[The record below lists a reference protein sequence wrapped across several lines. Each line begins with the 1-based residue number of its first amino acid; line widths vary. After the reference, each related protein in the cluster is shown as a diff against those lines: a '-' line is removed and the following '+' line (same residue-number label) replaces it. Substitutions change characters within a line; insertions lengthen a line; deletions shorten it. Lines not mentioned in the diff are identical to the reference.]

1 MTVKE
6 KETMSSTTLYRL
18 SGIVLLLGAVLSVI
32 AGILTFFVDT
42 SYTAS
47 LSTFRSPLWSTYYS
61 LFFVALA
68 LILLG
73 LPALYLR
80 QAGRRGGVL
89 GLVGVFLIVLG
100 NFLLMAM
107 IGYFVSI
114 LPLLAA
120 KAPQVINAAFES
132 GFGIFPL
139 GGTAFGLIGLILLGI
154 ALIRSRVFPPF
165 VGILLIASVVLSLVA
180 FFLQSGDLLAAII
193 GLLGTTSAAIAYG
206 WVGMV
211 LTTQQN
217 MRGAEVPS
225 SVQTVLR

>member
-1 MTVKE
+1 
-6 KETMSSTTLYRL
+6 MSSTQLFRL
-18 SGIVLLLGAVLSVI
+18 SGIILLLGAVLSVI

-154 ALIRSRVFPPF
+154 AVIRARVFPPF

-206 WVGMV
+206 WVGTI
-211 LTTQQN
+211 LTKRQN
-217 MRGAEVPS
+217 VAGVEVSS
-225 SVQTVLR
+225 SVQAVLR

>member
-1 MTVKE
+1 
-6 KETMSSTTLYRL
+6 MSSTQLFRL
-18 SGIVLLLGAVLSVI
+18 SGIILLLGAVLSVI

-154 ALIRSRVFPPF
+154 AVIRARVFPPF
-165 VGILLIASVVLSLVA
+165 VGLLLIASVVLSLVA

-193 GLLGTTSAAIAYG
+193 GLLGTASAAIAYG
-206 WVGMV
+206 WAGTI
-211 LTTQQN
+211 LTQQQN
-217 MRGAEVPS
+217 
-225 SVQTVLR
+225 

>member
-1 MTVKE
+1 
-6 KETMSSTTLYRL
+6 MSSTTLYRL
-18 SGIVLLLGAVLSVI
+18 SGIILLLGAVLSVI

-193 GLLGTTSAAIAYG
+193 GLLGTASAAIAYG
-206 WVGMV
+206 WVGTI
-211 LTTQQN
+211 LTKRQN
-217 MRGAEVPS
+217 VAGVEVSS
-225 SVQTVLR
+225 SVQAVLR

>member
-6 KETMSSTTLYRL
+6 KAMSSTQLFRL
-18 SGIVLLLGAVLSVI
+18 SGIILLLGAVLSVI

-80 QAGRRGGVL
+80 QAGRQGGVL

-154 ALIRSRVFPPF
+154 AVIRSRVFPPF

-206 WVGMV
+206 WVGTI
-211 LTTQQN
+211 LTKRQN
-217 MRGAEVPS
+217 VAGVEVSS
-225 SVQTVLR
+225 SVQAVLR

>member
-1 MTVKE
+1 
-6 KETMSSTTLYRL
+6 MSSTTLYRL
-18 SGIVLLLGAVLSVI
+18 SGIILLLGAVLSVI

-154 ALIRSRVFPPF
+154 AVIRSRVFPPF

-206 WVGMV
+206 WVGTI
-211 LTTQQN
+211 LTKRQN
-217 MRGAEVPS
+217 VAGVEVSS
-225 SVQTVLR
+225 SVQAVLR

>member
-1 MTVKE
+1 
-6 KETMSSTTLYRL
+6 MSSTQLFRL
-18 SGIVLLLGAVLSVI
+18 SGISLLLGALVSVI

-47 LSTFRSPLWSTYYS
+47 LSTFRSPLWATYYS

-107 IGYFVSI
+107 IGCFVSI

-154 ALIRSRVFPPF
+154 ALIRARVFPPF
-165 VGILLIASVVLSLVA
+165 VGLLLIASVVLSLVA

-206 WVGMV
+206 WVWHDLDDTV
-211 LTTQQN
+211 QRDRSRSALFCSN
-217 MRGAEVPS
+217 SPS
-225 SVQTVLR
+225 LESPSWS

>member
-1 MTVKE
+1 
-6 KETMSSTTLYRL
+6 MSSTQLFRL
-18 SGIVLLLGAVLSVI
+18 SGISLLPGALVSVI

-120 KAPQVINAAFES
+120 KAPQVISAAFES

-154 ALIRSRVFPPF
+154 AVIRARVFPPF
-165 VGILLIASVVLSLVA
+165 VGLLLIASVVLSLVA

-193 GLLGTTSAAIAYG
+193 GLLGTASAAIAYG
-206 WVGMV
+206 WVGMI
-211 LTTQQN
+211 LTTQHTVA
-217 MRGAEVPS
+217 GAEVPS
-225 SVQTVLR
+225 SVQAALR

>member
-1 MTVKE
+1 
-6 KETMSSTTLYRL
+6 MSSTILYRL
-18 SGIVLLLGAVLSVI
+18 SGIILLLGAAVSVI
-32 AGILTFFVDT
+32 AGLMTLFFNHN
-42 SYTAS
+42 YTAS
-47 LSTFRSPLWSTYYS
+47 LSTFQSPLWSTYYS

-154 ALIRSRVFPPF
+154 AVIRARVFPPF

-193 GLLGTTSAAIAYG
+193 GLFGTASAAIAYG
-206 WVGMV
+206 WAGTI
-211 LTTQQN
+211 LTQQQN
-217 MRGAEVPS
+217 VAEAEASYPP
-225 SVQTVLR
+225 QEALR

>member
-1 MTVKE
+1 
-6 KETMSSTTLYRL
+6 MSSTQLFRL
-18 SGIVLLLGAVLSVI
+18 SGISLLLGAVVSVV

-154 ALIRSRVFPPF
+154 AVIRARVFPPF

-193 GLLGTTSAAIAYG
+193 GLLGTASAAIAYG
-206 WVGMV
+206 WVGTI
-211 LTTQQN
+211 LTKRQN
-217 MRGAEVPS
+217 VAGVEVSS
-225 SVQTVLR
+225 SVQAVLR

>member
-1 MTVKE
+1 
-6 KETMSSTTLYRL
+6 MSSTQLFRL
-18 SGIVLLLGAVLSVI
+18 SGIILLLGAVLSVI

-154 ALIRSRVFPPF
+154 AVIRARVFPPF

-193 GLLGTTSAAIAYG
+193 GLLGTASAAIAYG
-206 WVGMV
+206 
-211 LTTQQN
+211 
-217 MRGAEVPS
+217 
-225 SVQTVLR
+225 

>member
-1 MTVKE
+1 
-6 KETMSSTTLYRL
+6 MSSTQLYRL
-18 SGIVLLLGAVLSVI
+18 SGISLLLGALVSVI
-32 AGILTFFVDT
+32 AGVMTLFFNHN
-42 SYTAS
+42 YTAS
-47 LSTFRSPLWSTYYS
+47 LSTFQSPLWSTYYS

-154 ALIRSRVFPPF
+154 ALIRARVFPPF

-193 GLLGTTSAAIAYG
+193 GLLGTASAAIAYG
-206 WVGMV
+206 WVGMI

-217 MRGAEVPS
+217 MRGAEMPS

>member
-1 MTVKE
+1 
-6 KETMSSTTLYRL
+6 MSFTTLYRL
-18 SGIVLLLGAVLSVI
+18 SGIILLLGAVLSVI

-47 LSTFRSPLWSTYYS
+47 LSTFRSPLWATYYS

-68 LILLG
+68 LILLC

-80 QAGRRGGVL
+80 RAGRRVGVL

-154 ALIRSRVFPPF
+154 ALIRSRVFPPV

-193 GLLGTTSAAIAYG
+193 GLLGTASAAIAYG
-206 WVGMV
+206 WVGMA

>member
-1 MTVKE
+1 
-6 KETMSSTTLYRL
+6 MSSTQLFRL
-18 SGIVLLLGAVLSVI
+18 SGISLLLGAVVSVI

-154 ALIRSRVFPPF
+154 AVIRSRVFPPF

-206 WVGMV
+206 WVGTI
-211 LTTQQN
+211 LTKRQN
-217 MRGAEVPS
+217 VAGVEVSS
-225 SVQTVLR
+225 SVQAVLR

>member
-1 MTVKE
+1 
-6 KETMSSTTLYRL
+6 MSSTQLFRL
-18 SGIVLLLGAVLSVI
+18 SGIILLLGAVLSVI

-80 QAGRRGGVL
+80 QAGRQGGVL

-154 ALIRSRVFPPF
+154 AVIRARVFPPF
-165 VGILLIASVVLSLVA
+165 VGLLLIASVVLSLVA

-206 WVGMV
+206 WVGTI
-211 LTTQQN
+211 LTKRQN
-217 MRGAEVPS
+217 VAGVEVSS
-225 SVQTVLR
+225 SVQAVLR

>member
-1 MTVKE
+1 
-6 KETMSSTTLYRL
+6 MSFTTLYRL
-18 SGIVLLLGAVLSVI
+18 SGIILLLGALVSVI
-32 AGILTFFVDT
+32 AGLMTLFFNHN
-42 SYTAS
+42 YTAS
-47 LSTFRSPLWSTYYS
+47 LSTFQSPLWSTYYS

-89 GLVGVFLIVLG
+89 GLVGVLLIMLG

-154 ALIRSRVFPPF
+154 AVIRARVFPPF
-165 VGILLIASVVLSLVA
+165 VGILLIASVVLNLVA
-180 FFLQSGDLLAAII
+180 FFLQSGDVLATLI
-193 GLLGTTSAAIAYG
+193 GLLGTVSTAIAYG
-206 WVGMV
+206 WVG
-211 LTTQQN
+211 LILTQQPKA
-217 MRGAEVPS
+217 RGVEAS
-225 SVQTVLR
+225 SPAQAALR

>member
-1 MTVKE
+1 VVN
-6 KETMSSTTLYRL
+6 LL
-18 SGIVLLLGAVLSVI
+18 QPVLRRLGADS
-32 AGILTFFVDT
+32 AW
-42 SYTAS
+42 SAS
-47 LSTFRSPLWSTYYS
+47 
-61 LFFVALA
+61 A
-68 LILLG
+68 
-73 LPALYLR
+73 LPAT
-80 QAGRRGGVL
+80 GWTTGGVL

-165 VGILLIASVVLSLVA
+165 VGILLIASVALSLVA

-193 GLLGTTSAAIAYG
+193 GLLGTASAAIAYG
-206 WVGMV
+206 WVGMI
-211 LTTQQN
+211 LTTQHN
-217 MRGAEVPS
+217 VIGAEASS